1 MTLERDLEFLYEMGA
16 LRFVKRT
23 WVQFLSPTLENNSEH
38 LFRVTWI
45 ALVLARMEGVKDLGK
60 VARMALV
67 HDIAE
72 SRTGDVHYVSRE
84 FTQRFE
90 EKAIKEMVKETSL
103 EDIELVW
110 KEYHDRQS
118 LESKIVKD
126 ADNLAVDFELHEQEA
141 MGSTLKKNFK
151 SMREKVAQTKLFTD
165 SAKRMWA
172 AIQTSNPHAWH
183 LNSTNRL
190 NSGDWKK

>member
-151 SMREKVAQTKLFTD
+151 PMREKVAQTKLFTD